1 MLLSN
6 IVRIIINFIKMNN
19 ESEYKSKSINSIL
32 TIDTDSS
39 TDSSCENNDIN
50 HESEYELKNYND
62 DDDSDQDIEAYIGEK
77 YLLLN
82 DVYNTNLDNKHII
95 PSSYTNFSNSYGL
108 IVIGIYI
115 CVSYLILITMVIIL
129 SLILFFKT
137 F

>member
-1 MLLSN
+1 MLLFN
-6 IVRIIINFIKMNN
+6 IARIIINFIKMNN
-19 ESEYKSKSINSIL
+19 ESEYKNKSINSIL

-50 HESEYELKNYND
+50 HESEHELKNYND

-82 DVYNTNLDNKHII
+82 DVYNTNLDNKHIDS
-95 PSSYTNFSNSYGL
+95 SSYVNFSNSYGL

>member
-1 MLLSN
+1 MLLFN
-6 IVRIIINFIKMNN
+6 IARIIINFIKMNN
-19 ESEYKSKSINSIL
+19 ESEYKNKSINSIL

-50 HESEYELKNYND
+50 RESEHELKNYND

-95 PSSYTNFSNSYGL
+95 PSSYANFSNSYGL

-115 CVSYLILITMVIIL
+115 CVSYLILIAMVIIL